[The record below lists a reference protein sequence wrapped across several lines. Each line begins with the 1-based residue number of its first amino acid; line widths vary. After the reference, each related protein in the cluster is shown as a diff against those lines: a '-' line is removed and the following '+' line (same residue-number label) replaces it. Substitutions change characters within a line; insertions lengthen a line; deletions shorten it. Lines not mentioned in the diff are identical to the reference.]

1 MTGWWLFERWRCF
14 LHGHRK
20 LSLTASYGGVLV
32 NGRVR
37 ELHFCEACETN
48 AWLER
53 PLNAT
58 ELLPS
63 WEDSQSQVP
72 LPTKEPT

>member
-1 MTGWWLFERWRCF
+1 MRGWQFERWRCF

-20 LSLTASYGGVLV
+20 LSPTASYGGVLA

-37 ELHFCEACETN
+37 ELYFCEACETN

-53 PLNAT
+53 PPDAT
-58 ELLPS
+58 ELHPS
-63 WEDSQSQVP
+63 WDNSQSQR
-72 LPTKEPT
+72 